1 MPRIGRNPPQRTPPT
16 TDDGSVGRGTRWL
29 RSCWLVAW
37 LTLAGFLAYTG
48 IGGWPADPPAID
60 VTPVTAAATERTAAI
75 QKIQVG
81 QRVVGRNPIRA
92 EVESWTPDPATWQ
105 RLDLHMA
112 KEHGGSLWIT
122 LLRPAWWVESKGAQ
136 VGGTIELELA
146 EMGAWGPAEVQRIGP
161 CPAIAS
167 GARHPV
173 VTGTFRHET
182 GPDSRV
188 ISLRLE
194 SQSEAT
200 RVTDNHPYW
209 SVDREAFVAAGE
221 LRAGETVDTM
231 RGPSRVASAEP
242 FAYTGILYNLETTE
256 HVYRVGSQGTLVH
269 NTCPGGNT
277 GGSGSSP
284 KPQYGET
291 PGGRPL
297 TKHYAEDTGPQR
309 NIPGSVVDNT
319 IDKVPGV
326 PAGGGKT
333 VHYDPENNITVV
345 TGDGQSIV
353 SAHKG
358 QPRAG
363 QH

>member
-1 MPRIGRNPPQRTPPT
+1 
-16 TDDGSVGRGTRWL
+16 
-29 RSCWLVAW
+29 
-37 LTLAGFLAYTG
+37 
-48 IGGWPADPPAID
+48 
-60 VTPVTAAATERTAAI
+60 
-75 QKIQVG
+75 
-81 QRVVGRNPIRA
+81 
-92 EVESWTPDPATWQ
+92 
-105 RLDLHMA
+105 MA

-209 SVDREAFVAAGE
+209 SVDRQAFVPAGE
-221 LRAGETVDTM
+221 LRVGETVDTM

-269 NTCPGGNT
+269 NTCPGGNPTPGKGFVSKETLEQSGRSLKNRGGNAPT
-277 GGSGSSP
+277 GSRGRNDLPAKGKPGSTAVVDRGGGKGTIRDYGPDGKAKTDYDFGHDHGAGDPHAHDWDWSKP
-284 KPQYGET
+284 KPRK
-291 PGGRPL
+291 PGRPL
-297 TKHYAEDTGPQR
+297 K
-309 NIPGSVVDNT
+309 PG
-319 IDKVPGV
+319 
-326 PAGGGKT
+326 
-333 VHYDPENNITVV
+333 E
-345 TGDGQSIV
+345 
-353 SAHKG
+353 
-358 QPRAG
+358 
-363 QH
+363 